1 MRAAGTSAMVLL
13 RGLVHAASAVGVD
26 RAQLL
31 ARIGV
36 TEEALEHDTSV
47 PTLVMAQ
54 AWQAAPELSGDP
66 LFGLRAA
73 EHADIGSYDILDY
86 VFLTSATL
94 GDACRALER
103 YHRIVSEIWRLD
115 LIVDGDTAR
124 FRQWVPAQFVE
135 PLRHAWD
142 YFFAGALKRIRSA
155 LPRGARPRAV
165 HMMHAAPE
173 PALAAEYERLLGC
186 PVTFGHPIGEF
197 VFDASFLELTL
208 LSSNP
213 TLCRLV
219 RRHAD
224 ELLARV
230 PSDQDLLVRARTLLP
245 VLLKDPDQ
253 SLASLAEQ
261 LGVGERTLQRKLA
274 EHGITY
280 KELLDK
286 TREEHAMRSLESG
299 AMTVQELAYELGFSS
314 TAAFSRA
321 FRRWRGVS
329 PSEWQQANARR
340 PGSTD

>member
-1 MRAAGTSAMVLL
+1 MRAEGTSAMVLL
-13 RGLVHAASAVGVD
+13 RGLVYAASAVGVD

-36 TEEALEHDTSV
+36 SETELERDTSV

-54 AWQAAPELSGDP
+54 AWQVAPELSGDP
-66 LFGLRAA
+66 LFGLHAG
-73 EHADIGSYDILDY
+73 EHAEVGSYDILDY
-86 VFLTSATL
+86 LFLTSATL
-94 GDACRALER
+94 GDACRALEH

-115 LIVDGDTAR
+115 LLVEGDVAR
-124 FRQWVPAQFVE
+124 FRQWVPANFVE

-142 YFFAGALKRIRSA
+142 YFFAGALKRIRNTM
-155 LPRGARPRAV
+155 PRGTKPREV
-165 HMMHAAPE
+165 RLMHAAP
-173 PALAAEYERLLGC
+173 PDAREYERLLDC
-186 PVTFGHPIGEF
+186 PVTFGHPISEF
-197 VFDASFLELTL
+197 IFDASYLELPL

-253 SLASLAEQ
+253 SLARLADQ

-274 EHGITY
+274 DHGITY
-280 KELLDK
+280 KQLLDT

-299 AMTVQELAYELGFSS
+299 AITVQQLAYELGFSS

-329 PSEWQQANARR
+329 PSEWQQAHARR
-340 PGSTD
+340 

>member
-1 MRAAGTSAMVLL
+1 MVLL

-26 RAQLL
+26 RQQLL
-31 ARIGV
+31 ARLGV
-36 TEEALEHDTSV
+36 SEAELERDTSV
-47 PTLVMAQ
+47 PTLVQAQ
-54 AWQAAPELSGDP
+54 AWQIAPELSGDP
-66 LFGLRAA
+66 LFGLHAG
-73 EHADIGSYDILDY
+73 EHAEIGSYDILDY
-86 VFLTSATL
+86 LFLTSATL

-115 LIVDGDTAR
+115 LLHEGDVAR

-135 PLRHAWD
+135 PMRHAWD
-142 YFFAGALKRIRSA
+142 YFFSGALKRIRSS
-155 LPRGARPRAV
+155 LPRAVSPRAV
-165 HMMHAAPE
+165 HLMHAQ
-173 PALAAEYERLLGC
+173 PANAAEYERRFGC

-197 VFDASFLELTL
+197 VFDAKWLAVPL

-213 TLCRLV
+213 TLHRLV

-245 VLLKDPDQ
+245 VLLREPSL
-253 SLASLAEQ
+253 SLAQLAEQ

-274 EHGITY
+274 DHGITY

-299 AMTVQELAYELGFSS
+299 AISVQELAYELGFSS

-329 PSEWQQANARR
+329 PSEWQARSRR
-340 PGSTD
+340 PQSMD

>member
-1 MRAAGTSAMVLL
+1 MVLL
-13 RGLVHAASAVGVD
+13 RGLVYAAGAMGVD
-26 RAQLL
+26 RTLFL
-31 ARIGV
+31 SRIGV
-36 TEEALEHDTSV
+36 SEEELERDTSV
-47 PTLVMAQ
+47 PTLVMAK
-54 AWQAAPELSGDP
+54 AWQVAPELSGDP
-66 LFGLRAA
+66 LFGLHAGERA
-73 EHADIGSYDILDY
+73 EIGSYDILDY
-86 VFLTSATL
+86 LFLTSATL
-94 GDACRALER
+94 GDACRALEQ

-115 LIVDGDTAR
+115 LVVETDVAR
-124 FRQWVPAQFVE
+124 FRQWVPADFVE

-142 YFFAGALKRIRSA
+142 YFFAGSLKRIRSA
-155 LPRGARPRAV
+155 LPRGASPRAV
-165 HMMHAAPE
+165 HLMHAAPPHAE
-173 PALAAEYERLLGC
+173 EYERLLGC

-197 VFDASFLELTL
+197 VFDASYLELPL

-213 TLCRLV
+213 TLRRLV

-253 SLASLAEQ
+253 SLARLAEQ

-299 AMTVQELAYELGFSS
+299 ALSVQELAYELGFSS

-329 PSEWQQANARR
+329 PSEWQHANARR
-340 PGSTD
+340 P

>member
-1 MRAAGTSAMVLL
+1 MVLL
-13 RGLVHAASAVGVD
+13 RGLVYASSAVGVD

-36 TEEALEHDTSV
+36 SEAELERDTSV
-47 PTLVMAQ
+47 PTHVMAQ
-54 AWQAAPELSGDP
+54 AWQVAPELSGDP
-66 LFGLRAA
+66 LFGLHAA
-73 EHADIGSYDILDY
+73 EHAAVGSYDILDY
-86 VFLTSATL
+86 LFLTSGTL
-94 GDACRALER
+94 GDACRALEH

-115 LIVDGDTAR
+115 LHVEGDVAR
-124 FRQWVPAQFVE
+124 FRQWAPAQFVE

-142 YFFAGALKRIRSA
+142 FFFVGALKRMRSA
-155 LPRGARPRAV
+155 LPRDAHPHAV
-165 HMMHAAPE
+165 HLMHAAPASE
-173 PALAAEYERLLGC
+173 DVRREYERSLGC

-197 VFDASFLELTL
+197 VFPASFLDLPL

-213 TLCRLV
+213 TLRRLV

-253 SLASLAEQ
+253 SLARLAEQ

-274 EHGITY
+274 DHGITY
-280 KELLDK
+280 KQLLDT

-299 AMTVQELAYELGFSS
+299 AVTVQQLAYELGFSS

-321 FRRWRGVS
+321 FRRWRGMS
-329 PSEWQQANARR
+329 PSEWQQAHTRR
-340 PGSTD
+340 AQSTD

>member
-1 MRAAGTSAMVLL
+1 MVLL

-26 RAQLL
+26 RTQLL

-36 TEEALEHDTSV
+36 SEAALEGDAGV

-54 AWQAAPELSGDP
+54 AWQVAPELSGDP
-66 LFGLRAA
+66 LFGLHAA
-73 EHADIGSYDILDY
+73 EHASVGSYDILDY
-86 VFLTSATL
+86 LFLTSATL
-94 GDACRALER
+94 GDACRALEH

-115 LIVDGDTAR
+115 LLVEADVAR
-124 FRQWVPAQFVE
+124 FRQWVPAHFVE

-142 YFFAGALKRIRSA
+142 YFFAGALERVRSA
-155 LPRGARPRAV
+155 SHQARPHAV
-165 HMMHAAPE
+165 HLMHAAPASAE
-173 PALAAEYERLLGC
+173 IRAEYERVLGC
-186 PVTFGHPIGEF
+186 PVTFGHPISEF
-197 VFDASFLELTL
+197 VFAAQFLELRL

-245 VLLKDPDQ
+245 MLLKDPDQ
-253 SLASLAEQ
+253 SLERLAEQ

-280 KELLDK
+280 KHLLDT
-286 TREEHAMRSLESG
+286 TREEHAMRTLETG
-299 AMTVQELAYELGFSS
+299 AVSVQELAYELGFSS

-321 FRRWRGVS
+321 FRRWRGMS
-329 PSEWQQANARR
+329 PSEWQHAHARR
-340 PGSTD
+340 AT

>member
-13 RGLVHAASAVGVD
+13 RGLVHAAGAMGVD
-26 RAQLL
+26 RTLFL
-31 ARIGV
+31 SRIGV
-36 TEEALEHDTSV
+36 SEEELERDTSV
-47 PTLVMAQ
+47 PTLIMAK
-54 AWQAAPELSGDP
+54 AWQVAPELSGDP
-66 LFGLRAA
+66 LFGLHAGERA
-73 EHADIGSYDILDY
+73 EIGSYDILDY
-86 VFLTSATL
+86 LFLTSATL
-94 GDACRALER
+94 GDACRALEQ

-115 LIVDGDTAR
+115 LVVEADVAR
-124 FRQWVPAQFVE
+124 FRQWVPADFVE

-142 YFFAGALKRIRSA
+142 YFFAGSLKRIRSA
-155 LPRGARPRAV
+155 LPRGASPRAV
-165 HMMHAAPE
+165 HLMHAAP
-173 PALAAEYERLLGC
+173 PHADEYERLLGC

-197 VFDASFLELTL
+197 VFEASYLELPL

-213 TLCRLV
+213 TLRRLV

-245 VLLKDPDQ
+245 VLLRDPDQ
-253 SLASLAEQ
+253 SLARLAEQ

-299 AMTVQELAYELGFSS
+299 ALSVQELAYELGFSS

-329 PSEWQQANARR
+329 PSEWQHANARR
-340 PGSTD
+340 P